1 MGSKLV
7 TPTEAAH
14 RLLDVV
20 RGDQRVGRPR
30 RGRGAPGNVGARV
43 GVPLELGQSIGGGS
57 GSAPSAERRGS
68 GGEGAEAEMSAGA

>member
-20 RGDQRVGRPR
+20 RGDQRVWRPR
-30 RGRGAPGNVGARV
+30 RGRGATGDVGARV
-43 GVPLELGQSIGGGS
+43 GVPLEPGQSIGGGR

-68 GGEGAEAEMSAGA
+68 GGEGTEAEMSAGA